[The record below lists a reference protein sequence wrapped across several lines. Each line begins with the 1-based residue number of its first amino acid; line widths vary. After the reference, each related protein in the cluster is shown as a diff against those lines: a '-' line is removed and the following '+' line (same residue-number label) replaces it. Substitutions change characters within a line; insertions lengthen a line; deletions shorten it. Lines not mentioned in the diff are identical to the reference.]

1 MNLKPLPTD
10 QIKQDLL
17 EISGWELD
25 EEDNKLRCEL
35 EFPDFRAAMAFLTR
49 FAFECEDLDHH
60 AEIFNVYSTIRLALT
75 THDAGDKITEKDLQL
90 AKRVCDLISA
100 G

>member
-1 MNLKPLPTD
+1 MIVEPLHSN
-10 QIKQDLL
+10 QIKQALL

-25 EEDNKLRCEL
+25 EDDNKLRCEL